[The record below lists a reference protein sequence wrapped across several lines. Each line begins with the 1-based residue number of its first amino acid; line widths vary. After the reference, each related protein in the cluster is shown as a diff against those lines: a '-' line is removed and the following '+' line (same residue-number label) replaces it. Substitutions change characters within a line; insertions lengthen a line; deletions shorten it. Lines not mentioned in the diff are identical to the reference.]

1 MKQSQFLVT
10 SPVEDGVLL
19 FNTLNSALVHL
30 SREEYSQIKNISN
43 DNYD

>member
-30 SREEYSQIKNISN
+30 SKGCPAYQRM
-43 DNYD
+43 